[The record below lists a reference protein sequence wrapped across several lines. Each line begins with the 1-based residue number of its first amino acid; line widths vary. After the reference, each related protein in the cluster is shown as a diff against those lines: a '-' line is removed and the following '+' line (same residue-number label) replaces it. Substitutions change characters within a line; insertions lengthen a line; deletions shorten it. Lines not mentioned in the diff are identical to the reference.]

1 MIRLAIIFSV
11 LLAAAAGL
19 LAQETT
25 SEPSSTPEAAPAETR
40 PPEAT
45 PPATTSSVTP
55 TPVPTTTPITTTTLQ
70 KRGIFGRIL
79 HPFSSSQILPKYNDR
94 RLRGLIL
101 DLQVSPQPMRLSEV
115 RQMQIKVT
123 VTNMGNHMIPL
134 EFPTDQRIEVQ
145 LLNSADAVLTK
156 WSENHAI
163 KDKPGTIL
171 INPGEHVE
179 YKENIATRDLTPG
192 RVFTADVFFPKY
204 PDLHV
209 RQKFL
214 TEP

>member
-1 MIRLAIIFSV
+1 MIRLAIIFSI
-11 LLAAAAGL
+11 LLALAAGL
-19 LAQETT
+19 PAQET
-25 SEPSSTPEAAPAETR
+25 APETR
-40 PPEAT
+40 PSVAT
-45 PPATTSSVTP
+45 
-55 TPVPTTTPITTTTLQ
+55 TPVPTPTPITTTTLK
-70 KRGIFGRIL
+70 KRGLFGRIL
-79 HPFSSSQILPKYNDR
+79 HPFSSSEVLPKYNDR
-94 RLRGLIL
+94 KLRGLIL
-101 DLQVSPQPMRLSEV
+101 DLQVSPQPVRLSEV
-115 RQMQIKVT
+115 RQMEVKVT
-123 VTNMGNHMIPL
+123 VTNMGNRMIPL
-134 EFPTDQRIEVQ
+134 DFPTDQRIEIQ
-145 LLNSADAVLTK
+145 LLNAADAVLTK

-204 PDLHV
+204 PELHV